1 MALED
6 FFQTYTTDNLGQIF
20 LTGNLNVEPYR
31 KVNFMLITES
41 GINMTVN
48 CEMGTYSGGGGGGT
62 LALSVA
68 QFALEFLQPVIH
80 SFDVIGPE
88 FRIVLT
94 GGPPNTDV
102 ALQGWLLLQT

>member
-1 MALED
+1 
-6 FFQTYTTDNLGQIF
+6 
-20 LTGNLNVEPYR
+20 
-31 KVNFMLITES
+31 MLITES

-48 CEMGTYSGGGGGGT
+48 CEMGTYSGGDGGGT
-62 LALSVA
+62 LAQSVG